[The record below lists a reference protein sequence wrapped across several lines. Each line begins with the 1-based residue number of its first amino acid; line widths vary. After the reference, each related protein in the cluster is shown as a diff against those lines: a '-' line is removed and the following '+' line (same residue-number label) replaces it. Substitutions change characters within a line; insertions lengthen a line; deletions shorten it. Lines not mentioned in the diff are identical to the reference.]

1 MSILESPERGKT
13 ESYHPFLN
21 QLSIVVRCLIFLRY
35 SPCLCLSAFIANS
48 NTKFIFYMMTRGKI
62 THTRWNNRSMNEI
75 WLKMKLIFVQNI
87 LLCCTIS
94 GWSLLLLLFFFRH
107 DLSSLL
113 LLCVCAAIIIWF
125 VVTILILF
133 VLLFWRVSSSSRKEL

>member
-48 NTKFIFYMMTRGKI
+48 NTKFIFYMMTRG
-62 THTRWNNRSMNEI
+62 TRWNNTSMNEI

-133 VLLFWRVSSSSRKEL
+133 VLLFGVFRGSSREEL

>member
-48 NTKFIFYMMTRGKI
+48 NTKFIFYMMTRG
-62 THTRWNNRSMNEI
+62 TRWNNTSMNEI

-94 GWSLLLLLFFFRH
+94 GWSLLPLLFFF
-107 DLSSLL
+107 SS
-113 LLCVCAAIIIWF
+113 WF
-125 VVTILILF
+125 VFVIVIVCLCRHYYLICRHYSYFICFTFLACF
-133 VLLFWRVSSSSRKEL
+133 QLK